1 MEHKRRPNF
10 TNEELEILTVV
21 NGGGEKG
28 KITVWE
34 LERGDDGSDEAE
46 GMGRGDG
53 WGECSRRVWAV
64 SGRNKEEVGVQEERD
79 EK

>member
-53 WGECSRRVWAV
+53 
-64 SGRNKEEVGVQEERD
+64 
-79 EK
+79 